1 MKALLLILLFGGAAV
16 AVLSPL
22 KAQGDALWGPG
33 FGDLLN
39 GGVAMALMLVAGILA
54 FVMKGRMRANSGAT
68 PK

>member
-16 AVLSPL
+16 AVLGPL

-54 FVMKGRMRANSGAT
+54 FVMKARMRSNPGAQ

>member
-39 GGVAMALMLVAGILA
+39 GGVAMALMLAALVLA
-54 FVMKGRMRANSGAT
+54 LVMKAQMRRAAGGK
-68 PK
+68 P